1 MTKRDQARLEQTI
14 IKTRRRTSTNEK
26 GEPFQTRRTLSLE
39 FFPFSSRFFPPSSS
53 YSTSSKFVSNFL
65 PARTAAAAAA
75 AAAPPRHLLPPQ
87 SSLGRTPPRR
97 AVLATGKSLQVHTHR
112 RVGKKKNQRKQSGTP
127 KQQQKAH
134 RPHSCLSPFASP
146 SFPYGKSFFLFFVC
160 FFLFLPL
167 TPKRS
172 LQAVIPRGRV
182 QPFPSEFII
191 CFSLSLSLLLW

>member
-1 MTKRDQARLEQTI
+1 MTKRDQARLAQTI
-14 IKTRRRTSTNEK
+14 IKTRRRTSTNER

-75 AAAPPRHLLPPQ
+75 AAAPPRRLLPPQ

-97 AVLATGKSLQVHTHR
+97 AVLATGKSLQVHTGASAKR
-112 RVGKKKNQRKQSGTP
+112 RTNESRAERRSNNRRRIDLTL
-127 KQQQKAH
+127 AC
-134 RPHSCLSPFASP
+134 PHSPPHLLPTESP
-146 SFPYGKSFFLFFVC
+146 SSLFCLLFLFF
-160 FFLFLPL
+160 PP

-172 LQAVIPRGRV
+172 LQAVIPRGGV